1 MKSGRIN
8 NEYQMQ
14 KIFVVGD
21 IHGCFD
27 KLCALMKKIPINFKQ
42 DQLIFIGDYIDRGS
56 SSLEVVDY
64 LIDLKKRVPGTI
76 FLKGNHEDML
86 ENYLD
91 GSDRFTYL
99 LNGGQR
105 TLDAYLNRTKN
116 PGRYPVPP
124 AHMEF
129 FGSLRLYYQ
138 TDDYIFVHAG
148 LRKKVPLESQKTVDL
163 LWIRDEF
170 ISTDF
175 NFGKRVIFGHTP
187 FTEPLLQANKI
198 GIDTGAVYGN
208 RLTCVQLPEIEF
220 YSEP

>member
-1 MKSGRIN
+1 
-8 NEYQMQ
+8 MQ

-27 KLCALMKKIPINFKQ
+27 KLCALMDKIPINNRQ

-56 SSLEVVDY
+56 SSFDVVDY
-64 LIDLKKRVPGTI
+64 LIDIKKRAPDTVFI
-76 FLKGNHEDML
+76 MGNHEDML
-86 ENYLD
+86 QNYLD

-99 LNGGQR
+99 LNGGQK
-105 TLDAYLNRTKN
+105 TLDEYLNRSDKN
-116 PGRYPVPP
+116 QTFPIPSE
-124 AHMEF
+124 HLEF
-129 FGSLRLYYQ
+129 FNSLQLYYQ

-148 LRKKVPLESQKTVDL
+148 LREMVPLESQNKMDL

-170 ISTDF
+170 LYSDF

-187 FTEPLLQANKI
+187 FKEPLLQANKI

-208 RLTCVQLPEIEF
+208 LLTCVQLPEMEF
-220 YSEP
+220 FAA

>member
-1 MKSGRIN
+1 
-8 NEYQMQ
+8 MQ
-14 KIFVVGD
+14 KIFVIGD

-27 KLCALMKKIPINFKQ
+27 KLCALMNKIPINFNQ

-56 SSLEVVDY
+56 NSLEVVDY
-64 LIDLKKRVPGTI
+64 LIDLKKRVPGII

-129 FGSLRLYYQ
+129 FGSLRLYYL

-170 ISTDF
+170 ISTAF

-187 FTEPLLQANKI
+187 FTEPLVQANKI

>member
-1 MKSGRIN
+1 
-8 NEYQMQ
+8 MQ

-27 KLCALMKKIPINFKQ
+27 KLCALMDKIPLNDKQ

-56 SSLEVVDY
+56 SSFDVVKY

-76 FLKGNHEDML
+76 FIKGNHEDML
-86 ENYLD
+86 QNYLD
-91 GSDRFTYL
+91 GSDRFTYQ
-99 LNGGQR
+99 LNGGQQ
-105 TLDAYLNRTKN
+105 TLDEYLIRSDNKDAF
-116 PGRYPVPP
+116 PIPP
-124 AHMEF
+124 EHLEF
-129 FGSLRLYYQ
+129 FNSLQLYYQ

-148 LRKKVPLESQKTVDL
+148 LRKKVPLESQDKMDL

-170 ISTDF
+170 IHSDF

-187 FTEPLLQANKI
+187 FKEPLLQANKI

-208 RLTCVQLPEIEF
+208 LLTCVQLPEIEF
-220 YSEP
+220 FSV

>member
-1 MKSGRIN
+1 
-8 NEYQMQ
+8 MQ
-14 KIFVVGD
+14 NIFVIGD

-27 KLCALMKKIPINFKQ
+27 KLCALMNKIPINFKQ

-56 SSLEVVDY
+56 GSLKVVDY
-64 LIDLKKRVPGTI
+64 LIDLKKRVPGII

-105 TLDAYLNRTKN
+105 TLDEYLNRPNN
-116 PGRYPVPP
+116 PEKYPVPP
-124 AHMEF
+124 AHLEF
-129 FGSLRLYYQ
+129 FNSLHLYYQ

-148 LRKKVPLESQKTVDL
+148 LRKKVPLESQKKVDL

-175 NFGKRVIFGHTP
+175 DFGKRVIFGHTP
-187 FTEPLLQANKI
+187 FKEPLVKANKI

-208 RLTCVQLPEIEF
+208 RLTCVRLPEIEF

>member
-1 MKSGRIN
+1 
-8 NEYQMQ
+8 MQ
-14 KIFVVGD
+14 KIFVIGD

-27 KLCALMKKIPINFKQ
+27 KLCALMNKIPINFKQ

-56 SSLEVVDY
+56 GSLEVVDY
-64 LIDLKKRVPGTI
+64 LIDLKKRVPGII

-105 TLDAYLNRTKN
+105 TLDEYLGRTKN
-116 PGRYPVPP
+116 PGKYPVPP
-124 AHMEF
+124 EHLEF
-129 FGSLRLYYQ
+129 FDSLHLYYQ
-138 TDDYIFVHAG
+138 TADYLFVHAG
-148 LRKKVPLESQKTVDL
+148 LRKKVPLESQKRVDL

-170 ISTDF
+170 ISSDF
-175 NFGKRVIFGHTP
+175 DFGKRVIFGHTP
-187 FTEPLLQANKI
+187 FREPLVQANKI

-208 RLTCVQLPEIEF
+208 RLTCVQLPEIKF

>member
-1 MKSGRIN
+1 
-8 NEYQMQ
+8 MQ

-27 KLCALMKKIPINFKQ
+27 KLCALMDKIPINFTQ

-56 SSLEVVDY
+56 SSLEVVEY
-64 LIDLKKRVPGTI
+64 LIDLKKRWPATI

-86 ENYLD
+86 EKYLD

-105 TLDAYLNRTKN
+105 TLDAYLNCPNN
-116 PGRYPVPP
+116 PGEYPVPP
-124 AHMEF
+124 AHLEF
-129 FGSLRLYYQ
+129 FKSLHRYYQ

-148 LRKKVPLESQKTVDL
+148 LRKKVTLESQKTIDL
-163 LWIRDEF
+163 FWIRDEF
-170 ISTDF
+170 IYSEFD
-175 NFGKRVIFGHTP
+175 FGKRVIFGHTP
-187 FTEPLLQANKI
+187 FKEPLVHTNKI

-208 RLTCVQLPEIEF
+208 RLTCVQLPEIIF
-220 YSEP
+220 FSAP

>member
-1 MKSGRIN
+1 
-8 NEYQMQ
+8 MQ

-27 KLCALMKKIPINFKQ
+27 KLRALMDKIPINIIR
-42 DQLIFIGDYIDRGS
+42 DQLIFIGDYIDRGLNS
-56 SSLEVVDY
+56 IEVVDY
-64 LIDLKKRVPGTI
+64 LIALKKRIPGTI

-99 LNGGQR
+99 LNGGQQ
-105 TLDAYLNRTKN
+105 TLDAYLDRTDDPEK
-116 PGRYPVPP
+116 YPVPVE
-124 AHMEF
+124 HLEF
-129 FGSLRLYYQ
+129 FSALDLYYQ
-138 TDDYIFVHAG
+138 TDDFIFVHAG
-148 LRKKVPLESQKTVDL
+148 LREKVPLESQEKTDL

-170 ISTDF
+170 IYSDF
-175 NFGKRVIFGHTP
+175 DYGKLVIFGHTP
-187 FTEPLLQANKI
+187 FKEPLVQSNKL

-220 YSEP
+220 FTE

>member
-1 MKSGRIN
+1 
-8 NEYQMQ
+8 MQ
-14 KIFVVGD
+14 KIFVIGD

-27 KLCALMKKIPINFKQ
+27 KLCALMDKIPIDYSR

-56 SSLEVVDY
+56 SSIEVVDY
-64 LIDLKKRVPGTI
+64 LINLKQRLPGTI

-105 TLDAYLNRTKN
+105 TLDAYLNHSKN
-116 PGRYPVPP
+116 PGGYPVPP
-124 AHMEF
+124 AHLEF
-129 FGSLRLYYQ
+129 FDSLHLYYQ

-148 LRKKVPLESQKTVDL
+148 LRKKVSLEKQKKMDL

-170 ISTDF
+170 IYSDF
-175 NFGKRVIFGHTP
+175 DFGKRVIFGHTP
-187 FTEPLLQANKI
+187 FREPLVQKNKI

-208 RLTCVQLPEIEF
+208 RLTCVQLPEMNFI
-220 YSEP
+220 SE

>member
-1 MKSGRIN
+1 
-8 NEYQMQ
+8 MQ

-27 KLCALMKKIPINFKQ
+27 KLCALMDKIPINFTQ

-64 LIDLKKRVPGTI
+64 LIDLKKRWPATI

-86 ENYLD
+86 EKYLD

-105 TLDAYLNRTKN
+105 TLDAYLNRPNN
-116 PGRYPVPP
+116 PGEYPVPP
-124 AHMEF
+124 AHLEF
-129 FGSLRLYYQ
+129 FKSLHRYYQ

-148 LRKKVPLESQKTVDL
+148 LRKKVPLESQKTIDL
-163 LWIRDEF
+163 FWIRDEF
-170 ISTDF
+170 IYSEFD
-175 NFGKRVIFGHTP
+175 FGKRVIFGHTP
-187 FTEPLLQANKI
+187 FKEPLVHTNKI

-208 RLTCVQLPEIEF
+208 RLTCVQLPEIIF
-220 YSEP
+220 FSAP

>member
-1 MKSGRIN
+1 
-8 NEYQMQ
+8 
-14 KIFVVGD
+14 
-21 IHGCFD
+21 
-27 KLCALMKKIPINFKQ
+27 
-42 DQLIFIGDYIDRGS
+42 
-56 SSLEVVDY
+56 VVDY
-64 LIDLKKRVPGTI
+64 LVDLKKKLPDTI

-105 TLDAYLNRTKN
+105 TLDAYLNRPNN
-116 PGRYPVPP
+116 PGEYPVPP
-124 AHMEF
+124 AHLKF
-129 FGSLRLYYQ
+129 FKSLHLYYQ

-170 ISTDF
+170 IFSDF
-175 NFGKRVIFGHTP
+175 DFGKRVIFGHTP
-187 FTEPLLQANKI
+187 FKDPLVQTNKI

-208 RLTCVQLPEIEF
+208 RLTCVELPEINF
-220 YSEP
+220 FSEP